1 MLPRAGDNEM
11 TKAAPRPPEQKG
23 SPATMARYDEGP
35 GLFGYLFRF
44 VLIVVLLAALGLV
57 AFAFFGDLSLPATP
71 QRVPLAVPAL
81 EG

>member
-1 MLPRAGDNEM
+1 
-11 TKAAPRPPEQKG
+11 
-23 SPATMARYDEGP
+23 MARYDEGP

-57 AFAFFGDLSLPATP
+57 AFAFFGDLSQPATP
-71 QRVPLAVPAL
+71 QRVPLAVPAI